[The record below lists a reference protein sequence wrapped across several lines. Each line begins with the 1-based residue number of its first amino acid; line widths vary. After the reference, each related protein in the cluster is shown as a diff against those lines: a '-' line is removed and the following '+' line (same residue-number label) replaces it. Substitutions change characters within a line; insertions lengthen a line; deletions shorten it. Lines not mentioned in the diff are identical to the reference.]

1 MKTKEE
7 LVKDVKEAGVA
18 WRAAWD
24 AVEVTRASYI
34 EVTDACAWDAADWD
48 AANNVMDALEDTRD
62 VAEVE
67 YGKAKYLL
75 TQHNKENTHE

>member
-1 MKTKEE
+1 MKTREE

-18 WRAAWD
+18 WKAAWD

-34 EVTDACAWDAADWD
+34 EVTDAWDAADWD

-75 TQHNKENTHE
+75 TQHNTTRRNK

>member
-1 MKTKEE
+1 MKTREE
-7 LVKDVKEAGVA
+7 LVKAIEDAEVA
-18 WRAAWD
+18 WKAAWD

-34 EVTDACAWDAADWD
+34 EVTDAWDAADWD

-75 TQHNKENTHE
+75 TQHNKENTP